1 MTKEKFRTPPHR
13 YNYSNDKRITDDINA
28 DSIQKIEELSM
39 KADRALMNY
48 IENIK
53 KYNLWIHIIKKKTK
67 YEYYFISFHW
77 NKYKL
82 SNFHI

>member
-39 KADRALMNY
+39 KADRALMNSR
-48 IENIK
+48 ETIK
-53 KYNLWIHIIKKKTK
+53 KYNLWIHIIKK
-67 YEYYFISFHW
+67 W
-77 NKYKL
+77 NFLNKKKPNTNIIL
-82 SNFHI
+82 